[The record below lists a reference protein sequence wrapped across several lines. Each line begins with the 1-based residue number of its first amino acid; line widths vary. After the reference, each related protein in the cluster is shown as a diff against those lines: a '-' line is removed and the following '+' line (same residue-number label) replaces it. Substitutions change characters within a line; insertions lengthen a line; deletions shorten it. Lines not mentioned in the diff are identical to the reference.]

1 MDKKELKKVS
11 NKNYYQ
17 SHKEQHKKKMI
28 EYYFNNKQYEYI
40 TLTFTQDES
49 FLELLQD
56 AFDKCKLNDKLR
68 IRIKNL

>member
-1 MDKKELKKVS
+1 
-11 NKNYYQ
+11 
-17 SHKEQHKKKMI
+17 MI
-28 EYYFNNKQYEYI
+28 EYYFNNKQYEYL

-56 AFDKCKLNDKLR
+56 AFEKCILNDKLR